1 MDGSSSNPEDPVTYR
16 SYLLRVWQEGKA
28 GDSWRASLQSAAT
41 GERQGF
47 ASLDDLFGYIRSQ
60 IEAASDLY
68 QDVGEIVAP
77 ERR

>member
-1 MDGSSSNPEDPVTYR
+1 MDGSSNPEESVTYR

-60 IEAASDLY
+60 VEAASDLY
-68 QDVGEIVAP
+68 QDVGEIVAS